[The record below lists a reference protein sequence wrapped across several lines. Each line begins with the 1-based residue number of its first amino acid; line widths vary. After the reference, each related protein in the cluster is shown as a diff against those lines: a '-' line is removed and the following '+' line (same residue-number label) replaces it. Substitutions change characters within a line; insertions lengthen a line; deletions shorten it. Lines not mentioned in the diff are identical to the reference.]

1 MNTLGNRVL
10 GVPMRVPLLIVSAGL
25 CAGLVL
31 AAIPAYG
38 AARPNAVFLS
48 ITAHGGTALKAVFM
62 QCPGLTKGHPYG
74 EAACAAIDA
83 VDGDFDRLPGNPRR
97 RCDDE
102 HDPVTATMDGVW
114 RNRAIGWQKTFTNA
128 CGLYATTGPVYRF

>member
-1 MNTLGNRVL
+1 
-10 GVPMRVPLLIVSAGL
+10 MRLPLLAANAGL

-48 ITAHGGTALKAVFM
+48 VTAHEGTTMRAVYV
-62 QCPGLTKGHPYG
+62 QCPNPTRGHPYG

-83 VDGDFDRLPGNPRR
+83 VDGDFNRLSSSPYR
-97 RCDDE
+97 RCGGDQGS
-102 HDPVTATMDGVW
+102 VTATMDGMW
-114 RNRAIGWQKTFTNA
+114 RNRSIGWQKTFPSV
-128 CGLYATTGPVYRF
+128 CELYAKTGVIYRF